1 MVVGTSGQFLGK
13 RRPSGELAKKP
24 VVLVLGAQGVGK
36 TSVAKRLGGD
46 QAKVLR
52 TQSLNEAAVVAVRK
66 RRWPDELM
74 TAPSLVLDGP
84 TFLSRRPGVSR
95 LLISLIRERSESG
108 LRTVI
113 CQKGDDDSVLLLC
126 DELPDDSRVLLNLRF
141 PTGGGKTRFA
151 GKVCDELDLHRKHA
165 RGLVVSEPWTYLKV
179 IRALHK
185 VKRGLTSD

>member
-13 RRPSGELAKKP
+13 RRPSGDLVKKP

-36 TSVAKRLGGD
+36 TSVAKRLAGD

-52 TQSLNEAAVVAVRK
+52 TQALNEAAVVAVRK
-66 RRWPDELM
+66 RKWPDELM
-74 TAPSLVLDGP
+74 SVSSLVLDGP

-95 LLISLIRERSESG
+95 LLVSLIRERTSLG

-113 CQKGDDDSVLLLC
+113 CQKGDDDSILLLC
-126 DELPDDSRVLLNLRF
+126 DDLPDDTRVLLNLRF
-141 PTGGGKTRFA
+141 PTGGGQTRFA
-151 GKVCDELDLHRKHA
+151 GKVCDELDLHRKYA
-165 RGLVVSEPWTYLKV
+165 RELAISEPWTYLKV

-185 VKRGLTSD
+185 VKRGLNSD